1 MIESDWAA
9 GGPMAAGP
17 PLLDPSNP
25 DHRDLLSGWLR
36 VQAAFVFRPQD
47 ACSAL
52 RAGATPAA
60 LWRLASNRPAPGLA
74 IIEPGDR
81 SWRALETCGALV
93 LPWTSE
99 AYPARLRRL
108 DDAPPVLLVQGDPD
122 VLRRRCVALVGA
134 RAATE
139 AGNRLAQEIA
149 RALAGAG
156 ICVVSGMARGIDA
169 RAHAGA
175 LACSGP
181 TIAVQARG
189 PEGVYPPEHTA
200 LAAQIRRSGA
210 ILTEFPPF
218 TAPRPAHF
226 PLRNRIISGLS
237 EAVVVVE
244 ARVRSGSLITARHAL
259 DQGVDVMAVP
269 GPVGAAANRGT
280 NELIR
285 DGAAVVLESAD
296 VLGALGL
303 DPGAVAWE
311 PAARTG
317 VPDHPLAR
325 RVLAVLE
332 DRPASREEL
341 AAALACAPETLA
353 LVLFELEV
361 AGGIASERDG
371 RFHVCRSA

>member
-1 MIESDWAA
+1 VIESDWDGGAA
-9 GGPMAAGP
+9 QAAAP

-25 DHRDLLSGWLR
+25 DHRDLLAGWLR

-60 LWRLASNRPAPGLA
+60 LWRLASKRPAPGLSV
-74 IIEPGDR
+74 IEPGDR
-81 SWRALETCGALV
+81 SWRALEACGALV
-93 LPWTSE
+93 LPWTSA

-108 DDAPPVLLVQGDPD
+108 DDAPPLLLVQGDPD
-122 VLRRRCVALVGA
+122 VLRRRCVALVGG
-134 RAATE
+134 RAATA

-149 RALAGAG
+149 RTLAGAG
-156 ICVVSGMARGIDA
+156 VCVVSGLARGIDA

-175 LACSGP
+175 LACRGP

-189 PEGVYPPEHTA
+189 PEGVYPREHTA
-200 LAAQIRRSGA
+200 LAAQIRRFGA
-210 ILTEFPPF
+210 LLTEFPPF

-237 EAVVVVE
+237 DAVVVVE

-285 DGAAVVLESAD
+285 DGAAVVLEPAD

-303 DPGAVAWE
+303 APGAVARE
-311 PAARTG
+311 PAASTR
-317 VPDHPLAR
+317 VPGHPLAR
-325 RVLAVLE
+325 RVVAVLE
-332 DRPASREEL
+332 ERPASREEL
-341 AAALACAPETLA
+341 AAALACGPETLA
-353 LVLFELEV
+353 LVLFELEESGRV
-361 AGGIASERDG
+361 VPERDG